1 MVPPPRDND
10 VTPRLRRPPKSSPNE
25 SSRFQPSGRGGCWTC
40 RVRRKKCD
48 EQWDGDSCSTCRRL
62 EIVCLG
68 SGPRRPDW
76 LRDKHLVSRYRAQI
90 TETLTRAGRIRGQPR
105 TPRRPAQT
113 QPHSR
118 PYQRESTE
126 STWPEPREPTN
137 QYNVDSAYH
146 GSDIMFNSMIDTAFL
161 PINNNDIGQSYFSYP
176 VTSSTSTLPTP
187 ESYTFSLEERLG
199 QEESFA
205 TLFPP
210 TTLPFESSDGYIA
223 YFTHYL
229 SHVQS
234 LQPMLVGN
242 ELVNLTNSIITRDPN
257 GAVAKAVCALS
268 SLHMAQLKISQ
279 GLEPLEPSMDH
290 STATYF
296 RDEASFLINS
306 SLQLHGRYT
315 ANDAIAA
322 LHLVS
327 FSQLSGGQFPWQD
340 AFGVLCDRV
349 AQSALP
355 SAENP
360 CAQYEN
366 MSLVDQYIVKATL
379 SLDVFAS
386 VSTGQSSRFL
396 ELMRRLLGEESHTWS
411 PSDGD
416 TRKIRMENFAG
427 LPNNILLGIAE
438 INGLSCWKSTE
449 INNGS
454 LSYRKLVHRGENI
467 ERLLQDQS
475 FTAVALKEEAG
486 AAGLPSAIEI
496 GEKTQKVIVDIF
508 REGAL
513 QYLNGVISG
522 YNPDIPEIKESA
534 KAVVNSLCEL
544 RPSFIDQSLVFPT
557 LITACLTNDLEERE
571 HLKGRLRMRGYSSQ
585 ICMAL
590 DKVWRTRETAGGVV
604 DIQGIVKDAGLL
616 LI

>member
-1 MVPPPRDND
+1 
-10 VTPRLRRPPKSSPNE
+10 
-25 SSRFQPSGRGGCWTC
+25 
-40 RVRRKKCD
+40 
-48 EQWDGDSCSTCRRL
+48 
-62 EIVCLG
+62 
-68 SGPRRPDW
+68 
-76 LRDKHLVSRYRAQI
+76 
-90 TETLTRAGRIRGQPR
+90 
-105 TPRRPAQT
+105 
-113 QPHSR
+113 
-118 PYQRESTE
+118 
-126 STWPEPREPTN
+126 
-137 QYNVDSAYH
+137 
-146 GSDIMFNSMIDTAFL
+146 MFNPMIERLNGTFL

-176 VTSSTSTLPTP
+176 VAPSTSTFPTP
-187 ESYTFSLEERLG
+187 ESYPFSLEEHLG

-205 TLFPP
+205 TVFPP
-210 TTLPFESSDGYIA
+210 TTLPFEPSDGYII

-229 SHVQS
+229 SHGQS

-242 ELVNLTNSIITRDPN
+242 ELVNLTNSLITSDPN
-257 GAVAKAVCALS
+257 GPVAKAVCALS

-279 GLEPLEPSMDH
+279 GLEPLEPNMDH

-340 AFGVLCDRV
+340 AFGVLCERV

-355 SAENP
+355 LAENP

-386 VSTGQSSRFL
+386 LSTGQPPRFL
-396 ELMRRLLGEESHTWS
+396 ELMRRLLGEDSQPWS
-411 PSDGD
+411 PSDAD

-454 LSYRKLVHRGENI
+454 LSYRKLVHRGESI

-475 FTAVALKEEAG
+475 FAAVALKEEAG
-486 AAGLPSAIEI
+486 AVGLPSAIEI
-496 GEKTQKVIVDIF
+496 GEKTEKLIVGIF

-513 QYLNGVISG
+513 QYLNVVISG
-522 YNPDIPEIKESA
+522 YNPG
-534 KAVVNSLCEL
+534 
-544 RPSFIDQSLVFPT
+544 T
-557 LITACLTNDLEERE
+557 
-571 HLKGRLRMRGYSSQ
+571 Y
-585 ICMAL
+585 
-590 DKVWRTRETAGGVV
+590 
-604 DIQGIVKDAGLL
+604 
-616 LI
+616 